1 MKNILPKQLLFR
13 FWNNEFISDIVD
25 WKYEVKIVLTK
36 DVICDSILVEYE
48 WSVIDIIKQD
58 IKLKDGDTLHFE
70 YEINVKL
77 L

>member
-13 FWNNEFISDIVD
+13 FWDSEFTSDIVD
-25 WKYEVKIVLTK
+25 WKYELKRVLTK

-48 WSVIDIIKQD
+48 WSVIDIIEQD

>member
-36 DVICDSILVEYE
+36 DVICDIILVEYE
-48 WSVIDIIKQD
+48 WSVIDIIEQD